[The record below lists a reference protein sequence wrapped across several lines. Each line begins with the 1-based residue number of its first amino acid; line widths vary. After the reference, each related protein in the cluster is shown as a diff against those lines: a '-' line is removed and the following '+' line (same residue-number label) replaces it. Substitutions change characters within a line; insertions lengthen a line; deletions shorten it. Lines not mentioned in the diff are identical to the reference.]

1 MPACVWGLFAFD
13 PAGHGWERFGENNLD
28 TLTLPYVEGPWM
40 TKYHGRYYLQY
51 AAPGTEMNTY
61 ADGVYTSD
69 HPLGPFSYEPYN
81 PFSCKTGGFA
91 RAAGHGSTMQDNDG
105 NWWHIATM
113 QISVKYKFERRLG
126 LFPAGFDEDGQL
138 YCNTA
143 FGDYPIQITPGKAD
157 HKKGLFTGWTLLS
170 FNKKS
175 LASSSDAG
183 HPPELAFDE
192 GIRTYWSA
200 ASGKAGEFLQVDL
213 GKPETVFAVQV
224 NYAEHHAMLFGK
236 QQNIFHQYII
246 LESTDGRS
254 WRKLI
259 DKSKNRKDVPHDF
272 DVLRVPVKT
281 RFLKLVNIHIPGGY
295 FAIGDFR
302 IF

>member
-1 MPACVWGLFAFD
+1 
-13 PAGHGWERFGENNLD
+13 
-28 TLTLPYVEGPWM
+28 
-40 TKYHGRYYLQY
+40 
-51 AAPGTEMNTY
+51 
-61 ADGVYTSD
+61 
-69 HPLGPFSYEPYN
+69 
-81 PFSCKTGGFA
+81 
-91 RAAGHGSTMQDNDG
+91 
-105 NWWHIATM
+105 
-113 QISVKYKFERRLG
+113 VKYKFERRLG

-302 IF
+302 IFGKADGAPPGPVKNFSVTRQPDRRNVRLHWDRANDAYAYNIYYGISPDKLYNCIMVINQDHVDFRGLNIDPTYYFSIEAIGETGVSTRSAMSHEQ